1 MDKDSPSTD
10 SPGQQGGSHDNPG
23 PIYSEPIPRKLRT
36 KGSSVISFT
45 LKQSPDVEPKNRSP
59 LSTTRDQ
66 LRADSEESHDSE
78 NELEPEMVQVT
89 LLMMESGLGFTI
101 AGGVDTGEATHISAI
116 TPGGIADWD
125 GRLQVGDVLVRINRI
140 SLRKYTQMMVTDL
153 IQSLPLDSRVDM
165 EVRRDLN
172 SQQLNRQV
180 VSSPEAVHQQELE
193 RLTVHVVKGS
203 QGFGFFVGMY
213 WQNSISSGPLP

>member
-1 MDKDSPSTD
+1 MDKDSPSVD
-10 SPGQQGGSHDNPG
+10 SPGQHGGSHDSPG
-23 PIYSEPIPRKLRT
+23 PIYSEPIPRKIRK
-36 KGSSVISFT
+36 KGSSVIDFT

-59 LSTTRDQ
+59 LSSTRDQ
-66 LRADSEESHDSE
+66 LITTLRADSEESHDSE

-101 AGGVDTGEATHISAI
+101 TGGVDTGEATHISAI

-140 SLRKYTQMMVTDL
+140 SLKKYTQMMVMDL
-153 IQSLPLDSRVDM
+153 IQSLPLESYVDM

-180 VSSPEAVHQQELE
+180 VSSPEAVHQEELE

-213 WQNSISSGPLP
+213 ICVVAE